1 MSDKDNPYSD
11 IINLPHHVS
20 KDRTR
25 LSMHQRAAQFSPFA
39 ALVGYEDVVREMER
53 QTAPERELN
62 EDEKV
67 ELDRRIAMVAAHL
80 AEHPVVTI
88 EYFVPDDRKD
98 GGKYVSRTGEVD
110 KISPA
115 GRVLVVGGETIRMS
129 RVVGIEGK
137 LFEGEF

>member
-1 MSDKDNPYSD
+1 MPNNPYAD

-20 KDRTR
+20 KVHPQM
-25 LSMHQRAAQFSPFA
+25 SMHQRAAQFSPFA
-39 ALVGYEDVVREMER
+39 ALVGYEDVVEETAR

-62 EDEKV
+62 GDEKA
-67 ELDRRIAMVAAHL
+67 ELDRRIGIITAHL
-80 AEHPVVTI
+80 SEHPVVTI
-88 EYFVPDDRKD
+88 EYFVPDERKA
-98 GGKYVSRTGEVD
+98 GGEYVFKTGEVK

-115 GRVLVVGGETIRMS
+115 ERMVVVGDEAIRMN

>member
-1 MSDKDNPYSD
+1 MKKDYSD

-20 KDRTR
+20 TVHPQM
-25 LSMHQRAAQFSPFA
+25 SMHQRAAQFSPFA
-39 ALVGYEDVVREMER
+39 ALVGFEDVVDEKVR

-67 ELDRRIAMVAAHL
+67 ELDRRIAIVAAHL

-88 EYFVPDDRKD
+88 EYFVPDERKD
-98 GGKYVSRTGEVD
+98 GGEYVFKSGTVE
-110 KISPA
+110 KIVSA
-115 GRVLVVGGETIRMS
+115 ERVVVVGGGSIRMD
-129 RVVGIEGK
+129 RIVGIEGQ

>member
-1 MSDKDNPYSD
+1 MPDNPYSD

-20 KDRTR
+20 KDRPH

-39 ALVGYEDVVREMER
+39 ALVGYEDVVHEMVR

-62 EDEKV
+62 EDEKA
-67 ELDRRIAMVAAHL
+67 ELDRRIGIIAAHL
-80 AEHPVVTI
+80 SEHPNVTI
-88 EYFVPDDRKD
+88 EYFVPDERKD
-98 GGKYVSRTGEVD
+98 GGEYVFKTGVVE

-115 GRVLVVGGETIRMS
+115 ERVVVVGGEVIRMD
-129 RVVGIEGK
+129 RIVGIEGK

>member
-1 MSDKDNPYSD
+1 MPDHPYAD

-20 KDRTR
+20 KDRPH
-25 LSMHQRAAQFSPFA
+25 LSIHQRAAQFSPFA
-39 ALVGYEDVVREMER
+39 ALVGYEDVVHEMER

-67 ELDRRIAMVAAHL
+67 ELDRRIAIVAAHL

-88 EYFVPDDRKD
+88 EYFVPDKTKT
-98 GGKYVSRTGEVD
+98 GGEYVFKSGEVE
-110 KISPA
+110 KIVPTE
-115 GRVLVVGGETIRMS
+115 RVVIVGGETIRMD
-129 RVVGIEGK
+129 RIIGIEGK

>member
-1 MSDKDNPYSD
+1 MPNNPYAD

-20 KDRTR
+20 KVHSQM
-25 LSMHQRAAQFSPFA
+25 SMAQRAAQFSPFA
-39 ALVGYEDVVREMER
+39 ALVGYEDVVEETAR

-62 EDEKV
+62 GDEKA
-67 ELDRRIAMVAAHL
+67 ELDRRIGIITAHL
-80 AEHPVVTI
+80 SEHPVVTI
-88 EYFVPDDRKD
+88 EYFVPDERKA
-98 GGKYVSRTGEVD
+98 GGEYVFKTGEVK

-115 GRVLVVGGETIRMS
+115 ERMVVVGDEAIRMN